1 MHSTC
6 PVSPFTLPKDKGAE
20 RCGHLSA
27 TQYAFPDKSLQSTR
41 GSPNKDVPIGA
52 DAAAPTCPTLA
63 FGRSLLRPMA
73 YHWFRTSTGK
83 WEWSKLLSEVPLVV
97 EPAGSNGS
105 LHSGIARYQG
115 LKLKT
120 TTELSRRIVWDF
132 SMSWASRNHTFST
145 TPSLS
150 CRKSV
155 RLELDWWI
163 PCHDPHKRATK
174 TCKNYMLDDWRQC
187 LFSVQSKSGCHAKSI
202 QKSIYLTS
210 NNWGNICTNSAGNA
224 AHRLIHSSLTRS
236 YEIPMESK
244 GFQSQLSGAQQQRPS
259 PSIG

>member
-41 GSPNKDVPIGA
+41 GSPNKDVAIGA

-63 FGRSLLRPMA
+63 FGRSLLRLMA

-115 LKLKT
+115 LKLET
-120 TTELSRRIVWDF
+120 TTELSRRIVWDWHVLRIKESYVLNDSISF
-132 SMSWASRNHTFST
+132 R
-145 TPSLS
+145 
-150 CRKSV
+150 
-155 RLELDWWI
+155 
-163 PCHDPHKRATK
+163 
-174 TCKNYMLDDWRQC
+174 
-187 LFSVQSKSGCHAKSI
+187 QSKTWIGFMDPLPCW
-202 QKSIYLTS
+202 T
-210 NNWGNICTNSAGNA
+210 TEGNA
-224 AHRLIHSSLTRS
+224 FSPCNRKVAAMPKQFKNQSISLQTIG
-236 YEIPMESK
+236 EISTQILQAMQLT
-244 GFQSQLSGAQQQRPS
+244 GQSTLH
-259 PSIG
+259 